1 MPKTLVNPSP
11 DPVRVTFDDG
21 STRIVPAYG
30 MVEIAGRA
38 TIAGTQRLQPT
49 PPHERTTQP

>member
-30 MVEIAGRA
+30 MVEIAGHA
-38 TIAGTQRLQPT
+38 TITGTQRLQPT